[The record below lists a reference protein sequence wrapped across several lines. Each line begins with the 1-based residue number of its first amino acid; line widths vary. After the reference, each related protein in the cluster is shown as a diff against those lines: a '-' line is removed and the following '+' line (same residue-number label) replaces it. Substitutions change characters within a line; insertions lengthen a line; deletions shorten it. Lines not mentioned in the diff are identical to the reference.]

1 MSIARGRLFVN
12 FCLIKWYNTKMK
24 KEKFSIQK
32 RVKSVGYAIKG
43 IVYVLKSEHNMW
55 VHIMLFITSLFLGII
70 LKIKSS
76 EWVIIIIAYTM
87 LFAAE
92 CINTAVEYTLDHLHP
107 DTHINIGK
115 AKDAAAGAVLIIGIG
130 IFILSCIIFI
140 PKII

>member
-1 MSIARGRLFVN
+1 MKNKN
-12 FCLIKWYNTKMK
+12 FSVY
-24 KEKFSIQK
+24 K

-43 IVYVLKSEHNMW
+43 IVYVFKNEHNMR
-55 VHIMLFITSLFLGII
+55 VHLGLFLASVILGLF
-70 LKIKSS
+70 LKISS
-76 EWVIIIIAYTM
+76 GEWAIIIASYAV

-92 CINTAVEYTLDHLHP
+92 CINTSVEYTLDHLHP
-107 DTHINIGK
+107 STHINVGK

>member
-1 MSIARGRLFVN
+1 
-12 FCLIKWYNTKMK
+12 MK
-24 KEKFSIQK
+24 KEKFSINK
-32 RVKSVGYAIKG
+32 RIKSVGYAIKG
-43 IVYVLKSEHNMW
+43 IIYVLKSEHNMW
-55 VHIMLFITSLFLGII
+55 VHIMLFIASLFLGMV

-76 EWVIIIIAYTM
+76 EWVIIIIAYAM

-107 DTHINIGK
+107 DEHINIGK

-130 IFILSCIIFI
+130 IFILSCIIFL